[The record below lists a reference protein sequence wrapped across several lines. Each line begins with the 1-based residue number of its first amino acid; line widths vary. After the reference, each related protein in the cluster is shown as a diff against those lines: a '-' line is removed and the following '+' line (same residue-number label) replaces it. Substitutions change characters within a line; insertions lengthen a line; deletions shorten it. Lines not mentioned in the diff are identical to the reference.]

1 MDNYYLRYVVTD
13 LDIGDDFLKS
23 LKSMSMGNDAMDFDF
38 GPISKNKKKTF
49 NFDKE

>member
-1 MDNYYLRYVVTD
+1 MTD
-13 LDIGDDFLKS
+13 LDIGNDFLKS
-23 LKSMSMGNDAMDFDF
+23 FKSVSMGEDDAMDFDF